1 MICHQLD
8 EVILTKRKIEM
19 TEITETV
26 EIPSVGFYFLF
37 SFAYVR

>member
-8 EVILTKRKIEM
+8 EVILPKRKIEM

-26 EIPSVGFYFLF
+26 EIPSVGSYFLF
-37 SFAYVR
+37 YFVYVR